1 MPTAKP
7 DPRCEL
13 LRTAPLDTWIALSD
27 DESKIVATGSTYSE
41 VVKNSEN
48 AGIEDPVILKTPK
61 HWLPISL

>member
-1 MPTAKP
+1 MPATES
-7 DPRCEL
+7 DSRCEL